1 MRAESVRCYRAD
13 APMFSIRY
21 MLSSKAADVINS
33 LQLVIDLLLPGEGGL
48 ELIESLQMIPKY
60 RDVPVIV
67 MSGIEEDKK
76 IDKMAQ
82 QAANLGALAYIVKPL
97 SFEKWWPV
105 IQELK
110 KLHIGLMVEA
120 A

>member
-1 MRAESVRCYRAD
+1 
-13 APMFSIRY
+13 MFSIRY

-60 RDVPVIV
+60 RNVPVIV

-76 IDKMAQ
+76 IDKRRSRPPIS
-82 QAANLGALAYIVKPL
+82 ALWRTSSSLFPL
-97 SFEKWWPV
+97 KS
-105 IQELK
+105 
-110 KLHIGLMVEA
+110 GGR
-120 A
+120 

>member
-1 MRAESVRCYRAD
+1 
-13 APMFSIRY
+13 MFSIRY

-76 IDKMAQ
+76 IDKTAQ

-110 KLHIGLMVEA
+110 KLHIDLMVEA

>member
-1 MRAESVRCYRAD
+1 MNICVQ
-13 APMFSIRY
+13 
-21 MLSSKAADVINS
+21 LSA
-33 LQLVIDLLLPGEGGL
+33 PGEGGL
-48 ELIESLQMIPKY
+48 ELIESLQTIPKY

-76 IDKMAQ
+76 IDTTAQ